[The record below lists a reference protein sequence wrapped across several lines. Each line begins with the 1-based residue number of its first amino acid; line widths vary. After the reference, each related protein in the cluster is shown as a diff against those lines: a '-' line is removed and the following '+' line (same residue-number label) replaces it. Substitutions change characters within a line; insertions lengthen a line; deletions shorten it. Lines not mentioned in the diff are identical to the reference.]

1 MKILQ
6 IIQRSQLR
14 GAEIFACQL
23 SEALQNMDHQVDVL
37 ILFGKKS
44 DVFHFPLSFY
54 YLEANEEKR
63 WLDFKGYKKLHQFI
77 KKGNY
82 DIVQANAGDTLKYAT
97 LSKKIFGWKNHL
109 VFRNANKIGDFLNTI
124 PKKLINKWL
133 MKEVDFIASVSKECM
148 DDFIDCFPK
157 FKNKIACLPIGAKIL
172 HVEKNEEKPNEIEL
186 LSKPRLLHV
195 GGFVPEKNHKGLLNI
210 FSKLLIEIP
219 TANLLLVGEGKLK
232 DKIIS
237 LANELNIEQQVHF
250 LGKRNDVNQL
260 MKYSDVFVMPSLIEG
275 LPGVIL
281 ESFSNYLPVIAYDT
295 GGIKEIVINNKTG
308 WLIKKNDEADFLQA
322 IKFSVNNDSTEIVN
336 NAINL
341 LKNEYSIETVAKKFE
356 SSYHKIVTE

>member
-1 MKILQ
+1 
-6 IIQRSQLR
+6 
-14 GAEIFACQL
+14 
-23 SEALQNMDHQVDVL
+23 MD
-37 ILFGKKS
+37 
-44 DVFHFPLSFY
+44 
-54 YLEANEEKR
+54 N
-63 WLDFKGYKKLHQFI
+63 
-77 KKGNY
+77 
-82 DIVQANAGDTLKYAT
+82 
-97 LSKKIFGWKNHL
+97 
-109 VFRNANKIGDFLNTI
+109 
-124 PKKLINKWL
+124 
-133 MKEVDFIASVSKECM
+133 
-148 DDFIDCFPK
+148 FIDCFPK

-172 HVEKNEEKPNEIEL
+172 HSEKNEEKPKEIEL
-186 LSKPRLLHV
+186 LSKPHLLHV

-237 LANELNIEQQVHF
+237 LAKELNIEKQVHF

-356 SSYHKIVTE
+356 SSYQKIVTE